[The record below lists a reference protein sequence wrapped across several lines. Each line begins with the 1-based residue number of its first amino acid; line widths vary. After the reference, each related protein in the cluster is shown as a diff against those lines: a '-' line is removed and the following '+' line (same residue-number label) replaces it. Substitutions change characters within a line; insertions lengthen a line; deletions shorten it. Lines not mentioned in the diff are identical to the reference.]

1 MSVNVFIYFFDRYS
15 SEVLLQ
21 RQVIRFLNTYF
32 LTVKT
37 PPEGSDYVHIYKKFS
52 SDIEQKYGQPIFR
65 CKAAVFDVDLELDG
79 TCRRRVVVPVNCT
92 FREFHDVLQTLFGWR
107 NRHLHDFWIERHPN
121 GRLKYTL
128 TGFSR
133 EFEEAGGETTKD
145 DSLVFLHEIFPQ
157 YREIIY
163 NYDFGDFG

>member
-37 PPEGSDYVHIYKKFS
+37 PEGSDYVHIYKKFS

-133 EFEEAGGETTKD
+133 EFEEAGETTKD

-163 NYDFGDFG
+163 NYDFGDFFG